1 MASDLEA
8 RIRDR
13 AYRIWLQDGCPEGKA
28 DAHWDLAKMA
38 IAFED
43 AQPHMQK
50 PIEAPAA
57 EPVDAWLN
65 QGEFP
70 TLTDQGEQ
78 HVPGHP
84 DDSDS

>member
-1 MASDLEA
+1 
-8 RIRDR
+8 
-13 AYRIWLQDGCPEGKA
+13 
-28 DAHWDLAKMA
+28 MA

-43 AQPHMQK
+43 AQPQMQK
-50 PIEAPAA
+50 PVEAPAA

-78 HVPGHP
+78 HVPGHT
-84 DDSDS
+84 DDSET